1 MKQYIYADNAATT
14 RIDADAYHAMQ
25 KYLEKEYGNA
35 SQVYS
40 FAREAKL
47 ALKAARECI
56 AKCINANP
64 DEIYFTSGGSE
75 SDNWAIKGTMLP
87 VEQKNMVVYS
97 NIEHHAV
104 INACEEVQRHGCEKV
119 ELHADKFG
127 IISAAELESVLTNT
141 TKLVSVMM
149 VNNEIGTIEP
159 IKELAEIA
167 HKHHVDIHTDAV
179 QAVGHMVVDVKE
191 LDVDYLSASAHKFN
205 GPKGVGFLYIK
216 NGKKIVPLINGG
228 MQEKGLRAGTEN
240 IAGIVGMAV
249 ALKKNC
255 DELSHNMEHIRQLE
269 ENLLEYLRESK
280 IDFIRNGIN
289 HIPGNISL
297 SFAGVEGE
305 LLLHRLDLKKI
316 LISTGAACDSKHVR
330 LSHVIRAIGVDTK
343 YAAGTIRISLS
354 KDNTQE
360 EVRMIA
366 NAIVDI
372 LVKRV

>member
-1 MKQYIYADNAATT
+1 MEKYIYADNAATT
-14 RIDADAYHAMQ
+14 HIDVDAYQAMI
-25 KYLEKEYGNA
+25 KYLKKEYGNA

-40 FAREAKL
+40 FAREAKQ
-47 ALKAARECI
+47 ALKEARECI
-56 AKCINANP
+56 AKCVNANP

-87 VEQKNMVVYS
+87 VEQKNAVVYS
-97 NIEHHAV
+97 NIEHRAV
-104 INACEEVQRHGCEKV
+104 INACKEVTRYGCKEV

-127 IISAAELESVLTNT
+127 VISVSELERVITDT
-141 TKLVSVMM
+141 TRLISVMM

-159 IKELAEIA
+159 IKELAAMA
-167 HKHHVDIHTDAV
+167 HKNHVDMHTDAV
-179 QAVGHMVVDVKE
+179 QAVGHTVIDVKE

-216 NGKKIVPLINGG
+216 NGKKISPLINGG

-240 IAGIVGMAV
+240 VAGIVGMAV

-255 DELSHNMEHIRQLE
+255 DGLLYNMEYLRQLE
-269 ENLLEYLRESK
+269 EHLLNYLRTNR

-297 SFAGVEGE
+297 SFAGIEGE
-305 LLLHRLDLKKI
+305 MLLHRLDLKKI
-316 LISTGAACDSKHVR
+316 LISTGSACDSKNVQ
-330 LSHVIRAIGVDTK
+330 LSHVIHAIGVDKK
-343 YAAGTIRISLS
+343 YAMGTIRISLS

-360 EVRMIA
+360 EVTTIA
-366 NAIVDI
+366 KAIVDI
-372 LVKRV
+372 LRKD

>member
-14 RIDADAYHAMQ
+14 RIDVDAYQAML

-47 ALKAARECI
+47 ALKEARECI
-56 AKCINANP
+56 AKCINADP

-87 VEQKNMVVYS
+87 VEQKNTVVYS

-104 INACEEVQRHGCEKV
+104 INACEEVTRYGCEKV

-127 IISAAELESVLTNT
+127 IISVAELERVLTDT
-141 TKLVSVMM
+141 TRLISVMI

-159 IKELAEIA
+159 IKELAAIA
-167 HKHHVDIHTDAV
+167 HKNHVDIHTDAV
-179 QAVGHMVVDVKE
+179 QAVGHMVIDVKE

-216 NGKKIVPLINGG
+216 NGKKIAPLINGG

-240 IAGIVGMAV
+240 VAGIIGMAV

-255 DELSHNMEHIRQLE
+255 DELSSNMEYLRQLE
-269 ENLLEYLRESK
+269 KKLLDYLRENK

-305 LLLHRLDLKKI
+305 MLLHRLDLKKI
-316 LISTGAACDSKHVR
+316 LISTGSACDSKNVQ
-330 LSHVIRAIGVDTK
+330 LSHVIQAIGVDTK
-343 YAAGTIRISLS
+343 YALGTIRISLS

-360 EVRMIA
+360 EVMTIA
-366 NAIVDI
+366 KAIVDI
-372 LVKRV
+372 LRKD

>member
-14 RIDADAYHAMQ
+14 HIDVDAYQAMI
-25 KYLEKEYGNA
+25 KYLEKEYANT

-47 ALKAARECI
+47 ALKEARGCI
-56 AKCINANP
+56 AKCVNANP

-87 VEQKNMVVYS
+87 VEQKNVVVYS
-97 NIEHHAV
+97 NIEHYAV
-104 INACEEVQRHGCEKV
+104 INACKEVTRYGCKEV

-127 IISAAELESVLTNT
+127 VISVSELERVITDITRLI
-141 TKLVSVMM
+141 SVMM

-159 IKELAEIA
+159 IKELAAMA
-167 HKHHVDIHTDAV
+167 HRNHVDIHTDAV
-179 QAVGHMVVDVKE
+179 QAVGHMMIDVKE

-216 NGKKIVPLINGG
+216 NGKKISPLINGG

-240 IAGIVGMAV
+240 VAGIVGMAV

-255 DELSHNMEHIRQLE
+255 DELLYNMKYLRQLE
-269 ENLLEYLRESK
+269 EYLLNYLKENN

-305 LLLHRLDLKKI
+305 MLLHRLDLKKI
-316 LISTGAACDSKHVR
+316 LISTGSACDSKNVR
-330 LSHVIRAIGVDTK
+330 LSHVIQAIGVDKK
-343 YAAGTIRISLS
+343 YAMGTIRISLS

-360 EVRMIA
+360 EVTTIA
-366 NAIVDI
+366 KAIVDI
-372 LVKRV
+372 LRKD

>member
-14 RIDADAYHAMQ
+14 HMDVEASQAMI

-40 FAREAKL
+40 FAREAKM
-47 ALKAARECI
+47 ALKEARESI
-56 AKCINANP
+56 AKCINADP

-87 VEQKNMVVYS
+87 VEQKNTVVCS

-104 INACEEVQRHGCEKV
+104 LNACEEVTRYGCEKV

-127 IISAAELESVLTNT
+127 VISGVELENVLTDN
-141 TKLVSVMM
+141 TKLISVMM

-159 IKELAEIA
+159 IKELAVIA
-167 HKHHVDIHTDAV
+167 HRNHVDIHTDAV
-179 QAVGHMVVDVKE
+179 QAVGHMVIDVKE
-191 LDVDYLSASAHKFN
+191 LGVDYLSASAHKFN

-216 NGKKIVPLINGG
+216 KGKEISPLINGG
-228 MQEKGLRAGTEN
+228 MQEQGLRAGTEN
-240 IAGIVGMAV
+240 VAGIVGMAV
-249 ALKKNC
+249 ALKRNC
-255 DELSHNMEHIRQLE
+255 DELIHNMEYIRQLE
-269 ENLLEYLRESK
+269 EILLNYLVEKK

-305 LLLHRLDLKKI
+305 MLLHRLDLKRI
-316 LISTGAACDSKHVR
+316 LVSTGSACDSKNVQ
-330 LSHVIRAIGVDTK
+330 LSHIIQAIGVDAK
-343 YAAGTIRISLS
+343 YATGTIRISLS

-360 EVRMIA
+360 EVTTIA
-366 NAIVDI
+366 EAIVDI
-372 LVKRV
+372 LRKN

>member
-1 MKQYIYADNAATT
+1 MEKYIYADNAATT
-14 RIDADAYHAMQ
+14 HIDVDAYQAMI
-25 KYLEKEYGNA
+25 KYLKREYGNA

-40 FAREAKL
+40 FAREAKR
-47 ALKAARECI
+47 ALKEARECI
-56 AKCINANP
+56 AKCVNANP

-87 VEQKNMVVYS
+87 VEQKNAVVYS
-97 NIEHHAV
+97 NIEHRAV
-104 INACEEVQRHGCEKV
+104 INACKEVTRYGCKEV

-127 IISAAELESVLTNT
+127 VISVSELERVITDT
-141 TKLVSVMM
+141 TRLISVMM

-159 IKELAEIA
+159 IKELAAMA
-167 HKHHVDIHTDAV
+167 HKNHVDMHTDAV
-179 QAVGHMVVDVKE
+179 QAVGHTVIDVKE

-216 NGKKIVPLINGG
+216 NGKKISPLINGG

-240 IAGIVGMAV
+240 VAGIVGMAV

-255 DELSHNMEHIRQLE
+255 DGLLYNMEYLRQLE
-269 ENLLEYLRESK
+269 EHLLNYLRTNR

-297 SFAGVEGE
+297 SFAGIEGE
-305 LLLHRLDLKKI
+305 MLLHRLDLKKI
-316 LISTGAACDSKHVR
+316 LISTGSACDSKNVQ
-330 LSHVIRAIGVDTK
+330 LSHVIHAIGVDKK
-343 YAAGTIRISLS
+343 YAIGTIRISLS

-360 EVRMIA
+360 EVTTIA
-366 NAIVDI
+366 KAIVDI
-372 LVKRV
+372 LRKD

>member
-1 MKQYIYADNAATT
+1 MEKYIYADNAATT
-14 RIDADAYHAMQ
+14 HIDVDAYQAMI
-25 KYLEKEYGNA
+25 KYLKKEYGNA

-40 FAREAKL
+40 FAREAKR
-47 ALKAARECI
+47 ALKEARECI
-56 AKCINANP
+56 AKCVNANP

-87 VEQKNMVVYS
+87 VEQKNAVVYS
-97 NIEHHAV
+97 NIEHRAV
-104 INACEEVQRHGCEKV
+104 INACKEVTRYGCKEV

-127 IISAAELESVLTNT
+127 VISVSELERVITDT
-141 TKLVSVMM
+141 TRLISVMM

-159 IKELAEIA
+159 IKELAAMA
-167 HKHHVDIHTDAV
+167 HKNHVDMHTDAV
-179 QAVGHMVVDVKE
+179 QAVGHTVIDVKE

-216 NGKKIVPLINGG
+216 NGKKISPLINGG

-240 IAGIVGMAV
+240 VAGIVGMAV

-255 DELSHNMEHIRQLE
+255 DGLLYNMEYLRQLE
-269 ENLLEYLRESK
+269 EHLLNYLRTNR

-297 SFAGVEGE
+297 SFAGIEGE
-305 LLLHRLDLKKI
+305 MLLHRLDLKKI
-316 LISTGAACDSKHVR
+316 LISTGSACDSKNVQ
-330 LSHVIRAIGVDTK
+330 LSHVIHAIGVDKK
-343 YAAGTIRISLS
+343 YAIGTIRISLS

-360 EVRMIA
+360 EVTTIA
-366 NAIVDI
+366 KAIVDI
-372 LVKRV
+372 LRKD